1 MTRSPIRF
9 TGRACLLAC
18 ACGIGWG
25 PLAVLA
31 QEKEIPLAPP
41 RKSDAP
47 MNFDPADVYFQGWLL
62 ARDAEKLRAEK
73 KYAESLEK
81 LQRSRELF
89 DNVATYFPMWK
100 REMVGGRRL
109 QTQET
114 IDQVAPLALKQ
125 QDDEK
130 RDLAELEGGVMKGAP
145 AKPLNGGAPA
155 VPVQPSREIESLE
168 TSRIAELE
176 KHVHELQGQLA
187 KKPDPN
193 PGDSSSRDADRTR
206 DMAKQR
212 DIARAE
218 LKRANDELS
227 QLRSKFATA
236 PMQEEMQKLT
246 GKINAMEREKAAMGQ
261 ALGRSQDET
270 RTAKEQIAA
279 LQAERARLM
288 QQSSDLQRNLESER
302 KVQNDV
308 IAGQQKQLREYQEQL
323 RAANDKLAGAN
334 QKIASLENQLGEVRK
349 DFQALQDDRDNL
361 MRERDQMAALLK
373 LNEGSQIQT
382 LIDQTMAMRKDL
394 REAGEKLERLNQDN
408 NANQD
413 ALIEATRDL
422 AIAKQN
428 INDLKR
434 EKIAQEK
441 RIADMEG
448 RLRGEDQQLAEG
460 GGDPAEVE
468 MLRGI
473 IQKQIR
479 IQERRRKQTDF
490 LLDIARDKAK
500 DNEKVKEALDIYTEE
515 EIPLSPEEMNLV
527 QGNRR
532 VDGEFV
538 SPIPRSKGEVDQN
551 VARLEQE
558 NQPYTDAARRAFLNQ
573 RFDSCREL
581 FEMVLER
588 NPGDTDARCR
598 LGVVQLRL
606 EDAAM
611 AADTFRRAAELDT
624 TNPYAHRMLG
634 YSLMKTGELEEAMKA
649 LQESVKLAPT
659 NADGRVVLGKLHFD
673 VGQEDEAEEQF
684 KSAIVYDDAMPWPHL
699 NLAHLYAKQGKK
711 KQALENYRNAL
722 DRGAEPDLELEKLI
736 GKALAAKDP

>member
-18 ACGIGWG
+18 ACGTGWG
-25 PLAVLA
+25 PLAVHA
-31 QEKEIPLAPP
+31 QEREIPLAPP

-47 MNFDPADVYFQGWLL
+47 VNFDPADVYFQGWLL
-62 ARDAEKLRAEK
+62 SRDAEKLRAEK
-73 KYAESLEK
+73 KYPEALEK
-81 LQRSRELF
+81 LQRARELF

-100 REMVGGRRL
+100 REMVGGRRA

-114 IDQVAPLALKQ
+114 IDQVAPLAIKQ
-125 QDDEK
+125 QDEEK
-130 RDLAELEGGVMKGAP
+130 RDLAQLEGGVLKGEPATPLAP
-145 AKPLNGGAPA
+145 GIPA
-155 VPVQPSREIESLE
+155 APVQPSRQVESLE

-176 KHVHELQGQLA
+176 KHVQELQNQLA
-187 KKPDPN
+187 KKPDPAS
-193 PGDSSSRDADRTR
+193 DASSRDADRAR

-218 LKRANDELS
+218 LKRANDELA
-227 QLRSKFATA
+227 QLRSKFAAA
-236 PMQEEMQKLT
+236 PMQEELQQLN
-246 GKINAMEREKAAMGQ
+246 GKITSLEREKAAMGE

-279 LQAERARLM
+279 LQAERARLL
-288 QQSSDLQRNLESER
+288 QQTADLQRNLESER

-334 QKIASLENQLGEVRK
+334 QKIASLENQLGKVRE
-349 DFQALQDDRDNL
+349 DFQALRDERDNL
-361 MRERDQMAALLK
+361 MRERDQMSALLK
-373 LNEGSQIQT
+373 LNEGTQIQT
-382 LIDQTMAMRKDL
+382 LIDQNMALAKQL

-441 RIADMEG
+441 RRSELEG

-479 IQERRRKQTDF
+479 IQERRRKAAEI
-490 LLDIARDKAK
+490 LLETARDRAK
-500 DNEKVKEALDIYTEE
+500 DDEKVAQALDLYTQEE
-515 EIPLSPEEMNLV
+515 MPLSPEELNLL
-527 QGNRR
+527 QGRK
-532 VDGEFV
+532 VDGEFI
-538 SPIPRSKGEVDQN
+538 SPIPRSQGEVDAN
-551 VARLEQE
+551 VAKLEQE
-558 NQPYTDAARRAFLNQ
+558 NLPYTDAARRAFLNQ
-573 RFDSCREL
+573 RFESCREL
-581 FEMVLER
+581 FELVLER
-588 NPGDTDARCR
+588 NPGDTDTRCR

-606 EDAAM
+606 QDPAM
-611 AADTFRRAAELDT
+611 AAETFRRATELDT
-624 TNPYAHRMLG
+624 SNPYAHRMLG
-634 YSLMKTGELEEAMKA
+634 YSLMQTGDLGEAMKA

-684 KSAIVYDDAMPWPHL
+684 KSAITYDDAMSYPHL

-711 KQALENYRNAL
+711 KQALEYYKNAM

-736 GKALAAKDP
+736 GRAGQ

>member
-25 PLAVLA
+25 PLALRA
-31 QEKEIPLAPP
+31 QEREIPLAPP

-47 MNFDPADVYFQGWLL
+47 ANFDPADVYFQGWLL
-62 ARDAEKLRAEK
+62 SRDADKLRAEK

-81 LQRSRELF
+81 LQRARELF
-89 DNVATYFPMWK
+89 DSVATYFPMW
-100 REMVGGRRL
+100 RRDMVGGRRA

-125 QDDEK
+125 QDEDRKEM
-130 RDLAELEGGVMKGAP
+130 AELEGGVMKGEP
-145 AKPLNGGAPA
+145 AKPLNGGIPA
-155 VPVQPSREIESLE
+155 APVQPAREVESLE

-176 KHVHELQGQLA
+176 KHVQELQGQLA
-187 KKPDPN
+187 KKPDPA
-193 PGDSSSRDADRTR
+193 PGASSRDADRAR
-206 DMAKQR
+206 DMSKQR

-218 LKRANDELS
+218 LKRANDELAK
-227 QLRSKFATA
+227 LREKFAAA
-236 PMQEEMQKLT
+236 PMQEELQQLN
-246 GKINAMEREKAAMGQ
+246 GKINSLEREKAAMGQ
-261 ALGRSQDET
+261 ALSRSADET
-270 RTAKEQIAA
+270 RMAKEQIAA
-279 LQAERARLM
+279 LQAERARLR
-288 QQSSDLQRNLESER
+288 QQTSDLQRNLENER
-302 KVQNDV
+302 KIQNDV

-334 QKIASLENQLGEVRK
+334 QKIASLENQLGQVRQ
-349 DFQALQDDRDNL
+349 DFNALRDERDNL
-361 MRERDQMAALLK
+361 MRERDQMSALLK

-382 LIDQTMAMRKDL
+382 LIDQNMSLGKQL
-394 REAGEKLERLNQDN
+394 REAGEKLDRLNQDN

-441 RIADMEG
+441 RMADVES
-448 RLRGEDQQLAEG
+448 RLRGEDKQLAEG

-473 IQKQIR
+473 IQKQIK
-479 IQERRRKQTDF
+479 IQERRRKQAEF

-500 DNEKVKEALDIYTEE
+500 DDEKVAQALDLYSEE
-515 EIPLSPEEMNLV
+515 EIPLSPEEMSAV
-527 QGNRR
+527 QGRK
-532 VDGEFV
+532 VDGEFI
-538 SPIPRSKGEVDQN
+538 SPIPRPKGEVDAN

-558 NQPYTDAARRAFLNQ
+558 NLPYTDAARRAFLNQ

-581 FEMVLER
+581 FELVLER
-588 NPGDTDARCR
+588 NPGDTDTRCR

-606 EDAAM
+606 EDPAM

-624 TNPYAHRMLG
+624 SNPYAHRMLG
-634 YSLMKTGELEEAMKA
+634 YSLMQTGELGEALKA

-659 NADGRVVLGKLHFD
+659 NADGRVVLGKLFFD
-673 VGQEDEAEEQF
+673 IGQEAEAEEQF
-684 KSAIVYDDAMPWPHL
+684 KSAIAYDDAMQWPHL

-722 DRGAEPDLELEKLI
+722 DRGAEPDLDLEKLI
-736 GKALAAKDP
+736 GGKIQ

>member
-25 PLAVLA
+25 PLAVHA
-31 QEKEIPLAPP
+31 QEREIPLAPP

-47 MNFDPADVYFQGWLL
+47 ANFDPADVYFQGWLL
-62 ARDAEKLRAEK
+62 SRDAEKLQAEK
-73 KYAESLEK
+73 RYAESLEK
-81 LQRSRELF
+81 LQRARELF
-89 DNVATYFPMWK
+89 DSVATYFPMWK
-100 REMVGGRRL
+100 REMVGGRRA

-114 IDQVAPLALKQ
+114 IDQVAPLALKE
-125 QDDEK
+125 QDEEK
-130 RDLAELEGGVMKGAP
+130 RDLAQLEGGVMKGQS
-145 AKPLNGGAPA
+145 AKPLNGGIPA
-155 VPVQPSREIESLE
+155 APVQPSREIESLE

-176 KHVHELQGQLA
+176 KHVQELQGQLA
-187 KKPDPN
+187 KKPDPAPN
-193 PGDSSSRDADRTR
+193 ASSRDADRAR

-227 QLRSKFATA
+227 QLRSKFAAA
-236 PMQEEMQKLT
+236 PMQEELQQLN
-246 GKINAMEREKAAMGQ
+246 GKINSLERDKAAMGE
-261 ALGRSQDET
+261 ALGRSQDQT

-279 LQAERARLM
+279 LQAERARLL
-288 QQSSDLQRNLESER
+288 QQTADLQRNLESER

-334 QKIASLENQLGEVRK
+334 QKIASLENQLGKVRE
-349 DFQALQDDRDNL
+349 DFQALRDERDNL
-361 MRERDQMAALLK
+361 MRERDQMSALLK

-382 LIDQTMAMRKDL
+382 LIDQNMSLAKQL
-394 REAGEKLERLNQDN
+394 REAGEKLDRLNQDN

-434 EKIAQEK
+434 EKIAQDK
-441 RIADMEG
+441 RMSELEG
-448 RLRGEDQQLAEG
+448 RLHGEDQQLAAG

-473 IQKQIR
+473 IQKQIK
-479 IQERRRKQTDF
+479 IQERRRKQADI
-490 LLDIARDKAK
+490 LLEIARDKAK
-500 DNEKVKEALDIYTEE
+500 DDEKVAQALDLYTDE
-515 EIPLSPEEMNLV
+515 EIPLSPEEMNLL
-527 QGNRR
+527 QGRK
-532 VDGEFV
+532 VDGEFI
-538 SPIPRSKGEVDQN
+538 SPITRPKAEVDAN

-558 NQPYTDAARRAFLNQ
+558 NMPYTDAARRAFLNQ
-573 RFDSCREL
+573 RFESCREL
-581 FEMVLER
+581 YELVLER
-588 NPGDTDARCR
+588 NPGDTDTRCKM
-598 LGVVQLRL
+598 GVVQLRL
-606 EDAAM
+606 QDPVM
-611 AADTFRRAAELDT
+611 AADTFRRATELDT

-634 YSLMKTGELEEAMKA
+634 YSLMQTGELDEAMKA

-673 VGQEDEAEEQF
+673 VGQEAEAEEQF
-684 KSAIVYDDAMPWPHL
+684 KSAITYDDAMPYPHL
-699 NLAHLYAKQGKK
+699 NLAYLYAKQGKK
-711 KQALENYRNAL
+711 KQALEYYKNAME
-722 DRGAEPDLELEKLI
+722 RGAAPDLGLDKLI
-736 GKALAAKDP
+736 GKADR